1 MSEVKDRMPQPT
13 PPPAAEASGFG
24 ELELVRVTEAAALAA
39 GRLSGRGDQDK
50 VKNLAASAMLQ
61 ALEELGFHGH
71 VGLGPRGDGILSAGS
86 RVGIASE
93 TSPELGVYPVE
104 GASLVARGLPNA
116 ISMVVAAEPGA
127 FPVLPAVAY
136 MEKLVAGA
144 SARGA
149 LDLDDGVADNL
160 RRIAFARDCRV
171 SDLSVAVLDRPRHQG
186 LIDEIRA
193 AGARIVALEDGDITA
208 GLLAAADWT
217 GVDAMIG
224 FGGLQ
229 EAILAAC
236 AVRCLGGDMLS
247 RLWPRNDEERILAGE
262 DANRVWGVA
271 DLSRGDMTVVVTGI
285 TGGALLAPV
294 HYGGG
299 YAETASLILSSRTG
313 TVRRL
318 ATRHQL
324 TRVGG

>member
-1 MSEVKDRMPQPT
+1 MRGRPSS
-13 PPPAAEASGFG
+13 PPPAVPVELTAGG
-24 ELELVRVTEAAALAA
+24 ELELVRATEAAALAA
-39 GRLSGRGDQDK
+39 GRMTGRGDQDR

-61 ALEELGFHGH
+61 TLEELGFQGR
-71 VGLGPRGDGILSAGS
+71 VALGPRGDGILS
-86 RVGIASE
+86 VGALVGAPSE
-93 TSPELGVYPVE
+93 AAAELGVYPVE

-116 ISMVVAAEPGA
+116 ISMAVVAEAGA
-127 FPVLPAVAY
+127 FPALPAVAY
-136 MEKLVAGA
+136 MEKLVVGAG
-144 SARGA
+144 ARGA
-149 LDLDDGVADNL
+149 LDLDDSVADNL
-160 RRIAFARDCRV
+160 RRIAFARDSRA

-186 LIDEIRA
+186 LIEEIRA
-193 AGARIVALEDGDITA
+193 AGARITTLEDGDITA

-217 GVDAMIG
+217 GVDAMVG

-236 AVRCLGGDMLS
+236 AVRCLGGDMVA

-262 DANRVWGVA
+262 EVNRTWTVA
-271 DLSRGDMTVVVTGI
+271 DLSQGELTVVVTGI

-299 YAETASLILSSRTG
+299 WAETSSLALSTRTG

-318 ATRHQL
+318 TTRHQL
-324 TRVGG
+324 ARAGG

>member
-1 MSEVKDRMPQPT
+1 MDREIGQPT
-13 PPPAAEASGFG
+13 VPPTPAELFG
-24 ELELVRVTEAAALAA
+24 NGEQELVRATEAAALAA
-39 GRLSGRGDQDK
+39 GRMTGRGDQDK

-61 ALEELGFHGH
+61 ELEELGFRGR

-86 RVGIASE
+86 QVGAAE
-93 TSPELGVYPVE
+93 GEQAELGVYPVE

-116 ISMVVAAEPGA
+116 ISMVVAAESGA
-127 FPVLPAVAY
+127 FPSLPAVAY
-136 MEKLVAGA
+136 LEKVVVGAG
-144 SARGA
+144 ARGA

-186 LIDEIRA
+186 LIEEIRG
-193 AGARIVALEDGDITA
+193 AGARIVSLEDGDITA

-217 GVDAMIG
+217 GVDAMFG

-236 AVRCLGGDMLS
+236 AVRCLGGDMLC

-262 DANRVWGVA
+262 DGDRVWGVP
-271 DLSRGDMTVVVTGI
+271 DLSRGELTVVVTGI
-285 TGGALLAPV
+285 TGGSLLGPV

-299 YAETASLILSSRTG
+299 WAETSSLVLSTRTG
-313 TVRRL
+313 TVRRMT
-318 ATRHQL
+318 TRHQL
-324 TRVGG
+324 NRPSG

>member
-1 MSEVKDRMPQPT
+1 MSEVKDRLPQPT
-13 PPPAAEASGFG
+13 PPAEVQGFG

-39 GRLSGRGDQDK
+39 GRLAGRGDQDR

-61 ALEELGFHGH
+61 ALEELGFHGR

-86 RVGIASE
+86 RVGIA
-93 TSPELGVYPVE
+93 TDAPPELGVYPVE

-136 MEKLVAGA
+136 MEKMVVGP

-171 SDLSVAVLDRPRHQG
+171 SDLWVAILDRPRHQG
-186 LIDEIRA
+186 LIEEIRA
-193 AGARIVALEDGDITA
+193 AGARIHSLEDGDITA

-217 GVDAMIG
+217 GVDAMVG

-262 DANRVWGVA
+262 EGDRVWTVA
-271 DLSRGDMTVVVTGI
+271 DLSRGDLTVVVTGI

-294 HYGGG
+294 VYGGG
-299 YAETASLILSSRTG
+299 WAETSSLVLSTRTG

-324 TRVGG
+324 TRAGG